1 MPFNK
6 EKLFEKIFD
15 QTHGR
20 IYNFVLHLTNDS
32 FRAEE
37 ITQKCFIKLW
47 LNIDLLDQTK
57 DPYPLL
63 FVYAKNLFFDEVR
76 KMKNEYQLLSEIK
89 SKGETVSNPTED
101 RFRLKE
107 LSLLINNAVEKLP
120 EKRKAIYKLSRE
132 EGLNH
137 NEIADKV
144 GISPNTVKNQIT
156 DAIKFIKDELSS
168 TY

>member
-15 QTHGR
+15 QTHGK

-37 ITQKCFIKLW
+37 ITQNCFIKLW
-47 LNIDLLDQTK
+47 LNMDQLDHTK
-57 DPYPLL
+57 DPFPLL

-89 SKGETVSNPTED
+89 SKGEAVTNSTEEK
-101 RFRLKE
+101 FRLNE
-107 LSLLINNAVEKLP
+107 LNSLINNAVEKLP
-120 EKRKAIYKLSRE
+120 EKRKVIYKLSRE

-137 NEIADKV
+137 NEIADKI

-156 DAIKFIKDELSS
+156 DALKFIKDELSS